1 MQNRLVRLLCV
12 FLQSLVRTKSAQIQD
27 MVIEIQSFCIEFSRV
42 KEAAVLFR
50 MLKAMEGAG
59 GT

>member
-1 MQNRLVRLLCV
+1 M